1 MAARSWRLL
10 YPLPITLR
18 EAPLLFFC
26 SRGRPHVKLP
36 AFDAH
41 NCDEDLARHDHLTIK
56 KKGAHDTHVE
66 LTPSGLPLWYLQKT
80 AFRLFCAPSIPRCFA
95 HAKRRASDT
104 PAREISCMTP
114 HSSMLP
120 LSNAAFSRR
129 YSNGLE
135 ADDHVLD
142 IQIDLSK

>member
-1 MAARSWRLL
+1 MATRSWRLL
-10 YPLPITLR
+10 YPLHITLR
-18 EAPLLFFC
+18 VAPLLSP
-26 SRGRPHVKLP
+26 SRVV

-41 NCDEDLARHDHLTIK
+41 NCDEDLVRHYHSIFK
-56 KKGAHDTHVE
+56 ENGAHNTHVE
-66 LTPSGLPLWYLQKT
+66 STSTNSLRWYLQKT
-80 AFRLFCAPSIPRCFA
+80 AFRVICAPSIPTRFA
-95 HAKRRASDT
+95 HAKRRASET
-104 PAREISCMTP
+104 PVGKIPCMTP
-114 HSSMLP
+114 HSSLLP